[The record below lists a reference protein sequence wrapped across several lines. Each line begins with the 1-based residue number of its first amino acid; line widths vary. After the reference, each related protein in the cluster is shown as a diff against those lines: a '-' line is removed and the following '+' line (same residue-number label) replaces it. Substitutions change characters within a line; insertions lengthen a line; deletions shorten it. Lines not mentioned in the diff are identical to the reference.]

1 MMSDGKVLVGSGR
14 HGAIFGFAGWSGSG
28 KTTLVEK
35 IIAHISATG
44 VDVATIKHAHHH
56 FDADHVGKDS
66 FRHRE
71 AGSRQVLVSSSRRS
85 AHFIEHHDDNE
96 PDLSQLIDQLVP
108 AELVLVEG
116 FKRYPI
122 KKIEVHRPS
131 VGKPRLHYVDELVI
145 ALASDELIPDC
156 TLPLFDL
163 EDICGIA
170 SFILVQ
176 TKLKQA
182 S

>member
-1 MMSDGKVLVGSGR
+1 MNGGVRLIRPDR
-14 HGAIFGFAGWSGSG
+14 HAAIFGFAGWSGSG

-35 IIAHISATG
+35 IIAHISAIG
-44 VDVATIKHAHHH
+44 IDVATIKHAHHD

-71 AGSRQVLVSSSRRS
+71 AGSRQVLVSSARRS
-85 AHFIEHHDDNE
+85 AHFIEHYDNSE
-96 PDLSQLIDQLVP
+96 PDLAQLIDQLVP

-131 VGKPRLHYVDELVI
+131 VGKLRLHTDDDLVI

-163 EDICGIA
+163 EDVAGIA

>member
-1 MMSDGKVLVGSGR
+1 MDSGVRLIRPGR
-14 HGAIFGFAGWSGSG
+14 HGAVFGFAGWSGSG

-35 IIAHISATG
+35 IIAYISAIG
-44 VDVATIKHAHHH
+44 IDVATIKHAHHH

-66 FRHRE
+66 FRHRA

-85 AHFIEHHDDNE
+85 AHFIEHHDNRE
-96 PDLSQLIDQLVP
+96 PDLAQLMDQLVP

-116 FKRYPI
+116 FKSYPI

-131 VGKPRLHYVDELVI
+131 VGKFRLHTDDDLVI

-163 EDICGIA
+163 EDIVGIA